1 MTWFIA
7 IDFLLGMVKCIINS
21 GPNLHILKIA
31 MATSEATYLY
41 VVSLAVLFN
50 VSRQQSSRH
59 LY

>member
-7 IDFLLGMVKCIINS
+7 IDFLLGMEKCIINS

-41 VVSLAVLFN
+41 VVSLAVLFS
-50 VSRQQSSRH
+50 VSHQQNSHH